1 MDYEGWGRGEGGE
14 IDMAKNV
21 KEKTITNT
29 NSGELDPL

>member
-1 MDYEGWGRGEGGE
+1 MDYEGWGGEGE

-29 NSGELDPL
+29 NTGELDPL